1 MKRIATIILPA
12 LVLVLLALAARAQ
25 SPAIGV
31 VAPLSGPTEI
41 LGRQVLLGAGKAA
54 EQAGTAIETVD
65 DGCSAEGGAT
75 AAERLIA
82 AKVRVVVGFLC
93 VEAIEAALPALSEAG
108 IPVITPGVRADGL
121 TDRRARRGWLV
132 WRTAPRADRERAAI
146 SSILVRRWAGE
157 LFAIVDDG
165 TIYGRELAE
174 SFRLAAEQAGLKPV
188 FTDTYR
194 PQFGNQIGLAGRL
207 RGAGATHVF
216 AGGNRDDIGILAR
229 DAGVIGY
236 EVTIAGGEAL
246 RAAPGEIDLA
256 PGTLM
261 IGLPEAADI
270 AGAEFIRAFEAEEAA
285 AEGYVLDAYASM
297 QIALAAVASADGGEK
312 TVAEALE
319 TATFETEAG
328 LIRFDARGD
337 RTDNPYRLFRYDGSA
352 FVEVK

>member
-1 MKRIATIILPA
+1 MKRIATIVLPA
-12 LVLVLLALAARAQ
+12 LVLVLPALVARAE
-25 SPAIGV
+25 PATVGI
-31 VAPLSGPTEI
+31 VAPLSGPMEI
-41 LGRQVLLGAGKAA
+41 LGRQVLLGAGRAA
-54 EQAGTAIETVD
+54 ERAGIAFDTVD
-65 DGCSAEGGAT
+65 DACSAEGGTA

-121 TDRRARRGWLV
+121 TDRRARNGWLV

-146 SSILVRRWAGE
+146 SEILVRRWARD

-194 PQFGNQIGLAGRL
+194 PQFDNQIGLAGRL

-216 AGGNRDDIGILAR
+216 AGGNRDDIAILAR

-236 EVTIAGGEAL
+236 KVTIAGGEAL
-246 RAAPGEIDLA
+246 RAAPGETDLA
-256 PGTLM
+256 PDTLM
-261 IGLPEAADI
+261 IGLPEVADI
-270 AGAEFIRAFEAEEAA
+270 ATTAFLQAFEADGET
-285 AEGYVLDAYASM
+285 AEGYVLDAYAAM
-297 QIALAAVASADGGEK
+297 QVALAAASAADGAEK
-312 TVAEALE
+312 GVAEALE
-319 TATFETEAG
+319 TATFKTEAG
-328 LIRFDARGD
+328 PIRFDAKGD
-337 RTDNPYRLFRYDGSA
+337 RTDNPYRLFRFDGAA